1 MESRMK
7 RFITIAALIIA
18 VMFVGQSAFAQ
29 SLKFG
34 HINRNELIQAMPE
47 FDSAR
52 VTLEKLNTELQ
63 NAAELLQV
71 ELNTKYEAYL
81 KDGKNLT
88 DLVRQTKEQELQ
100 DYQRRLTEFQTNAQ
114 NQMQEKQVSLFTPVT
129 DKADKAIREVGKSNG
144 FIYVFDLSQ
153 PQIIYFDDTKSTDI
167 MSLAKAKLGLK

>member
-52 VTLEKLNTELQ
+52 VALEKLNTELQ

-114 NQMQEKQVSLFTPVT
+114 NQMQEKQVALFTPVT

-144 FIYVFDLSQ
+144 FIYIFDLSQ

>member
-1 MESRMK
+1 MK
-7 RFITIAALIIA
+7 KFISIAALTLA
-18 VMFVGQSAFAQ
+18 VMFAGQSAFAQ
-29 SLKFG
+29 NLKFA

-52 VTLEKLNTELQ
+52 VTLEKLNTELT

-71 ELNTKYEAYL
+71 ELNNKYEAYL

-114 NQMQEKQVSLFTPVT
+114 TQMQEKQVALFTPIT
-129 DKADKAIREVGKSNG
+129 EKADKAIKEVGKSNG

-153 PQIIYFDDTKSTDI
+153 PQIVYFDDTKSTDI
-167 MSLAKAKLGLK
+167 MPLAKAKLGLK